1 MRSSHIDLYLKGRD
15 WSACERERPPWCV
28 LYHYNS
34 SCATVNLC
42 RSVPCRVLWTRR
54 DHILHIKGWPRS
66 RDVLLYER
74 APEASRLEA

>member
-42 RSVPCRVLWTRR
+42 RSV
-54 DHILHIKGWPRS
+54 
-66 RDVLLYER
+66 LYLV
-74 APEASRLEA
+74 ACFGLDATIFCT